1 METDGTVSM
10 SLYLILIVMAIV
22 GIGAGVWFFLIRKKQ
37 QPQEQQPQQQQQ
49 QQPQQRSPTGTGR
62 EDRGPQVP
70 GFESVPVVYDPN
82 ARVTF
87 KNDGTKTCLA
97 TDSGNNDA
105 LVSSELCNNA
115 SDVRQRW
122 TYDISKQ
129 QLRNVQGIC
138 LQAGT
143 GTSREVI
150 GWSCHEDAPAQ
161 KWAYSI
167 QDKTLKNEGS
177 GRCLSLKDGGDGSGV
192 GLTDC
197 SASTSTQK
205 WTVFK

>member
-1 METDGTVSM
+1 MVSM
-10 SLYLILIVMAIV
+10 SLYLVGLLLLIVLAI
-22 GIGAGVWFFLIRKKQ
+22 GTGVWFFVIRKKQ
-37 QPQEQQPQQQQQ
+37 QPQDQQPQEQKQQQQQ
-49 QQPQQRSPTGTGR
+49 RTPTGTGR
-62 EDRGPQVP
+62 EDLGPQVP
-70 GFESVPVVYDPN
+70 GFESVPVVYDPT

-97 TDSGNNDA
+97 TDGGNNDA

-138 LQAGT
+138 LQAGA

-167 QDKTLKNEGS
+167 QDKTLKNGGS
-177 GRCLSLKDGGDGSGV
+177 GRCLGLKDGDGSGV
-192 GLTDC
+192 GLADC